1 MKLIEP
7 SKLTFSTFE
16 FDHKGYKISLN
27 LNEFPELENNLIG
40 RHNFSNIVIESD
52 EPLAL
57 NSKFDHQFDNHLYEG
72 ILPLIRTNNSYVCA
86 IDCYKVLQN

>member
-16 FDHKGYKISLN
+16 
-27 LNEFPELENNLIG
+27 
-40 RHNFSNIVIESD
+40 
-52 EPLAL
+52 
-57 NSKFDHQFDNHLYEG
+57 FDHQFDNHLYEG